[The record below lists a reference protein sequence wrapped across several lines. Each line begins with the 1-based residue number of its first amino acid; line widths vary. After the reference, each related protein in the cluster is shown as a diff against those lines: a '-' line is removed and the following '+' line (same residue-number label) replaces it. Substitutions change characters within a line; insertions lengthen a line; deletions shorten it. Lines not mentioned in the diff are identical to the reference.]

1 MGEDVASGLDGGDV
15 GGVVE
20 HLEHDGAV
28 GLALGV
34 LMDFELGQT

>member
-1 MGEDVASGLDGGDV
+1 MGEDVTSGLDGGDV

-20 HLEHDGAV
+20 HLEHDRTV

-34 LMDFELGQT
+34 LVDLELGQP